1 MWTIVCIAQ
10 AFQLWYLVT
19 VYCEVGPP
27 HGGVGVLWKHYLA
40 GSVEVM
46 YYDDVRLIGLQ
57 IVNGNETL
65 LILCVGPVCTA
76 DNLDDFVMYL
86 GKIHAIVLASE
97 TANVIVIGD
106 FNAAIDF
113 RFGWQLSGFCDEY
126 FYIRSDLE
134 FLGHNSDV
142 YTFVSEAHDTVS
154 WLDHCIICTTGAQN
168 SILSVSI
175 GNESPIT
182 DHLPLIVVMS
192 YNSVIAT
199 VQSTNCNTRNNC
211 VNNNQRKG
219 VKWER
224 QSNKCIHNY
233 TAMTMKMISEI
244 ERHNEAELYTNIKCV
259 DMAHIV
265 TR

>member
-1 MWTIVCIAQ
+1 
-10 AFQLWYLVT
+10 
-19 VYCEVGPP
+19 
-27 HGGVGVLWKHYLA
+27 
-40 GSVEVM
+40 M

-65 LILCVGPVCTA
+65 LILCVYMPVCTA

-142 YTFVSEAHDTVS
+142 YTFVSEAHDTGS
-154 WLDHCIICTTGAQN
+154 WLDHCIICTTGAHN

-175 GNESPIT
+175 GNKSPIT
-182 DHLPLIVVMS
+182 DHLPLIVVIS

-211 VNNNQRKG
+211 GNNNQRKG

-224 QSNKCIHNY
+224 QSNECIHNY